1 MPDEA
6 TIAAFRD
13 QLRKSEVVNG
23 LSANPKLSSD
33 ALHLADSCEKAS
45 ERKTA
50 IFRPSKYW
58 LLSVFN

>member
-33 ALHLADSCEKAS
+33 ALHLADLCEAS

-50 IFRPSKYW
+50 ILRPSKYW